1 MNPSRQFY
9 TDILLYTFWS
19 PAEINIYRSY
29 SDPQYTYTL
38 YIYHPPLYTSCWPYP
53 VVYTYKNSCPYPA
66 AIFVSSPHR
75 VISYGTSITHLW
87 LFWPRVRTD
96 GNSHHHQHSGHF
108 LPPSPSLQE
117 IRQRPRWIVIGRHRL
132 CVDPHWSQN
141 YVHVYNTTDCFL
153 NTWTPWTMTSC
164 TSCVIDW

>member
-87 LFWPRVRTD
+87 LFWPHVRTD
-96 GNSHHHQHSGHF
+96 GNSHHHQHSDTSCH
-108 LPPSPSLQE
+108 SPSLQE
-117 IRQRPRWIVIGRHRL
+117 IRQRPRGLWLAATDCASILIGRKIM
-132 CVDPHWSQN
+132 
-141 YVHVYNTTDCFL
+141 YT
-153 NTWTPWTMTSC
+153 C
-164 TSCVIDW
+164 TILLIASWILGRPGQWLLAPAVW